1 MNFFEGFEEK
11 YEKVIDKLLESSN
24 EQILSENY
32 SAALYDLKN
41 CEAIIDHKSSNINF
55 YLVLGVYH
63 NSSLCYQR
71 LQNDQ
76 QALNYITTTIN
87 KAKQIFLLKDKN
99 YGDMQVFKYSILRM
113 LQMSAVLSHCNNHT
127 QALDNAKKTLKYL
140 NKLFMHLSSLVVK
153 KLKELKIRKKE
164 KKPENIEK
172 LEFVSKILDKIIL
185 NKFEKSAL
193 IQGQEWINTY
203 NMGSIMIIQPFLLSE

>member
-1 MNFFEGFEEK
+1 
-11 YEKVIDKLLESSN
+11 
-24 EQILSENY
+24 
-32 SAALYDLKN
+32 
-41 CEAIIDHKSSNINF
+41 
-55 YLVLGVYH
+55 
-63 NSSLCYQR
+63 
-71 LQNDQ
+71 
-76 QALNYITTTIN
+76 
-87 KAKQIFLLKDKN
+87 
-99 YGDMQVFKYSILRM
+99 
-113 LQMSAVLSHCNNHT
+113 
-127 QALDNAKKTLKYL
+127 
-140 NKLFMHLSSLVVK
+140 MHLSSLVVK